1 MKTEDPYQL
10 AFVQLMRTADRLML
24 ELAELLRPYDV
35 SPTQY
40 NVLRILRGAG
50 KQPMNCVEIADR
62 MISRDPDITRLL
74 DRMQARGLIS
84 RERSVEDRRAVYVTL
99 TAESQSIL
107 RSLDKSVKDL
117 HVAQFQRLGAGGAEA
132 LTGMLKLLGE

>member
-24 ELAELLRPYDV
+24 ELAELIKPFDI

-40 NVLRILRGAG
+40 NVLRIVRSAG
-50 KQPMNCVEIADR
+50 KDPINCVDIANR
-62 MISRDPDITRLL
+62 MISREPDITRLL

-84 RERSVEDRRAVYVTL
+84 RERGIEDRRAVYVTL
-99 TAESQSIL
+99 TSEAQTIL
-107 RSLDKSVKDL
+107 RSLDKAVKDL
-117 HVAQFQRLGAGGAEA
+117 HVAQFERLGAGGAEA
-132 LTGMLKLLGE
+132 LTGMLKLLG